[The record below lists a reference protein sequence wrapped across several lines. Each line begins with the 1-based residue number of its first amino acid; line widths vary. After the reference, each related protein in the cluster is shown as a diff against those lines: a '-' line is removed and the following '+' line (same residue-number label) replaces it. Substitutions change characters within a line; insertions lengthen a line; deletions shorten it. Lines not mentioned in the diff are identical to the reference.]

1 MIVKFT
7 IPGEPVGK
15 ARPRINTFTRKAYTP
30 EKTASYESW
39 VRMCYLQDYKD
50 VKFPDDAQLYICIN
64 SFFDIPKSATKAR
77 KEKMM
82 QGKIRPTK
90 KPDFDNIGKAICDA
104 LNSIAYKDDSA
115 IVSAYI
121 MKWYTDINPRVVVTL
136 SDEGM
141 VW

>member
-15 ARPRINTFTRKAYTP
+15 ARPRINTFTHKAYTP

-50 VKFPDDAQLYICIN
+50 TKFPDDAQLYVHIDA
-64 SFFDIPKSATKAR
+64 FFQIPASSSRVKV
-77 KEKMM
+77 EKMVN
-82 QGKIRPTK
+82 GLIRPTK
-90 KPDFDNIGKAICDA
+90 KPDFDNIGKAVCDA
-104 LNSIAYKDDSA
+104 LNGIAYRDDAA

-121 MKWYTDINPRVVVTL
+121 TKRYEYNNPHVTVTI

-141 VW
+141 VM

>member
-7 IPGEPVGK
+7 VPGEPVGK
-15 ARPRINTFTRKAYTP
+15 QRPRVNTFTRKAYTP
-30 EKTASYESW
+30 EKTESYESW

-50 VKFPDDAQLYICIN
+50 TKFPDDAFLCITIQA
-64 SFFDIPKSATKAR
+64 FFDMPKSVSNVK
-77 KEKMM
+77 KQKMIKG
-82 QGKIRPTK
+82 QIRPTK
-90 KPDFDNIGKAICDA
+90 KPDLDNIEKAICDA

-121 MKWYTDINPRVVVTL
+121 TKRYTDINPRVVVII

-141 VW
+141 VM

>member
-7 IPGEPVGK
+7 VPGEPVGK
-15 ARPRINTFTRKAYTP
+15 QRPRVNTFTRKAYTP

-39 VRMCYLQDYKD
+39 VRMCYLQDYRD
-50 VKFPDDAQLYICIN
+50 TKFPDDAQLYICIN
-64 SFFDIPKSATKAR
+64 AFFGVPKSVTKR
-77 KEKMM
+77 KKEDMLT
-82 QGKIRPTK
+82 GNVRPTK
-90 KPDFDNIGKAICDA
+90 KPDYDNIGKSICDA
-104 LNSIAYKDDSA
+104 LNNIAYKDDSA

-121 MKWYTDINPRVVVTL
+121 MKRYTDLNPRVDVTI